1 LNQSSFDNELEEQH
15 QEDLRMLQTR
25 LAALDKVQHR
35 QLAEMT
41 SDLTP
46 RSDLKESDLTTD
58 FVVKEKK
65 EIAFDLTPHEKHD
78 QEKDVEQLDLNL
90 DLKAGGTIDDDKLTA
105 FSVEF

>member
-1 LNQSSFDNELEEQH
+1 MTFYTDTITFLMTHQEEQH

-65 EIAFDLTPHEKHD
+65 RNCI
-78 QEKDVEQLDLNL
+78 
-90 DLKAGGTIDDDKLTA
+90 
-105 FSVEF
+105 